1 MLTVTSCKAP
11 PRRRHSLRFERVRY
25 VPQYSRAAFLI
36 SRMIGSTL
44 AAWLSAAGPLGR
56 LCVPAM
62 YDTRWTINGGGR
74 NENFGAME

>member
-1 MLTVTSCKAP
+1 MP
-11 PRRRHSLRFERVRY
+11 HSIVHGNACSTYFNKIWGI
-25 VPQYSRAAFLI
+25 PSRAAFLI